1 MSSRKSGSSDKE
13 RTKRGAEPENGSE
26 PKFEEAMAALE
37 EVVRQLEAGDVPLE
51 ESLAAFEKGVGLV
64 RILHARLD
72 AVQEK
77 IEELTRSEAGKL
89 ELEVLD
95 EE

>member
-1 MSSRKSGSSDKE
+1 MTAKQGSKSAKAKSTSKDDDE
-13 RTKRGAEPENGSE
+13 REPN
-26 PKFEEAMAALE
+26 FEEAMAELE
-37 EVVRQLEAGDVPLE
+37 DVVRKLEAGDVPLE

-64 RILHARLD
+64 RVLHARLD

-77 IEELTRSEAGKL
+77 IEELTRSDGGKL
-89 ELEVLD
+89 QIRPLD